1 MEISNVLSTPQ
12 LNTARNT
19 QVSSQNQ
26 FSSDT
31 FYKLLSAQLQYQD
44 PMESMDNTQMILQM
58 SQFATIEQL
67 NNLNEQFG
75 VFMEMSTVQD
85 GAALVGKEVRIGLDD
100 DTTIVGTVDKV
111 GFSSAETL
119 IQIDGKYY
127 EMWRII
133 EIGEPTTPTVENGEE
148 STKDKI
154 ELDETTQSGQGD
166 TEIGEVQETQS
177 TISNQPEDDEQ

>member
-1 MEISNVLSTPQ
+1 MEIGSV
-12 LNTARNT
+12 LNTT
-19 QVSSQNQ
+19 QLSATKTSQTSSQNQ

-67 NNLNEQFG
+67 NTLNDQFG

-111 GFSSAETL
+111 GFSSDGTL

-133 EIGEPTTPTVENGEE
+133 EIGEPTSPTVENGEE
-148 STKDKI
+148 STEDKI
-154 ELDETTQSGQGD
+154 EVNETIQSGQVA
-166 TEIGEVQETQS
+166 TEIGEVQETPS
-177 TISNQPEDDEQ
+177 ASVNQPENEEQ

>member
-1 MEISNVLSTPQ
+1 MEISNVLNTTQ
-12 LNTARNT
+12 LNTTRNT
-19 QVSSQNQ
+19 QDSSQNQ

-58 SQFATIEQL
+58 AQFASIEQL
-67 NNLNEQFG
+67 NNLNQQFG
-75 VFMEMSTVQD
+75 TFMEMSTVQD

-111 GFSSAETL
+111 GFSSSGTL

-133 EIGEPTTPTVENGEE
+133 EIGEPTPPTVENGGE
-148 STKDKI
+148 STDDKI
-154 ELDETTQSGQGD
+154 EVDETTQPGQSD
-166 TEIGEVQETQS
+166 TETGEIEETPS
-177 TISNQPEDDEQ
+177 TLMNQPEND

>member
-1 MEISNVLSTPQ
+1 MEIGSV
-12 LNTARNT
+12 LNTT
-19 QVSSQNQ
+19 QLSATKTSQTSSQNQ

-58 SQFATIEQL
+58 SQFASIEQL
-67 NNLNEQFG
+67 NNLNQQFG
-75 VFMEMSTVQD
+75 TFIEMSTVQD
-85 GAALVGKEVRIGLDD
+85 GAALVGKEVRVGLDD

-111 GFSSAETL
+111 GFSSSGTL

-133 EIGEPTTPTVENGEE
+133 EIWEATSPTVEEGEE
-148 STKDKI
+148 STNGKI
-154 ELDETTQSGQGD
+154 EVDETIQPGQGEM
-166 TEIGEVQETQS
+166 EIGEV
-177 TISNQPEDDEQ
+177 